1 MGKFHDLGFSK
12 IARDFCK
19 GTGIE
24 IGGLHARLN
33 VDADVKVLDY
43 LSTEEL
49 KEKYKNDS
57 NIDLNDLWKVDIV
70 SQAWDLSE
78 IESNSLDF
86 VMSSHVIEHLP
97 NPAVALEE
105 WLRAVK
111 PGGVVFFIVPDMRFT
126 FDKDRKL
133 TDVEVLLEKYKTKTQ
148 EVDYE
153 TYKEFAICTH
163 GQLGENQEVITDEYI
178 ELLYSNQENIH
189 VHTFTEDSVEKF
201 CNSLSIPFNF
211 KLEKIQRCG
220 GMHINV
226 VLIKNN

>member
-1 MGKFHDLGFSK
+1 MGKFHDLNFSK

-33 VDADVKVLDY
+33 VEADVKVLDY

-49 KEKYKNDS
+49 KEKYKNDR
-57 NIDLNDLWKVDIV
+57 NVNLDDLWKVDIV

-78 IESNSLDF
+78 IENNSLDF

-97 NPAVALEE
+97 NPATALEE
-105 WLRAVK
+105 WLRVVK
-111 PGGVVFFIVPDMRFT
+111 TGGVVFFIVPDMRFT

-133 TDVEVLLEKYKTKTQ
+133 TDVETLLEKYESKTQ

-163 GQLGENQEVITDEYI
+163 GQLGQNQDIITDEYI
-178 ELLYSNQENIH
+178 NYLYSNQENIH
-189 VHTFTEDSVEKF
+189 VHTFTEESVKKF
-201 CNSLSIPFNF
+201 CDSLTIPFNF
-211 KLEKIQRCG
+211 KLEKIERF

-226 VLIKNN
+226 VLTKNS